1 MDVINEN
8 LRGVRLN
15 SMHLDVISVMEA
27 RLMKIIYCVME
38 AGSMKIMYFV
48 NGSWIDENN
57 VGLIL

>member
-8 LRGVRLN
+8 LRSVRLN
-15 SMHLDVISVMEA
+15 PMHLDVISVTEA

-57 VGLIL
+57 IIV